1 MATTKIWPTN
11 RLDKALNYTMNPDKT
26 ENGRWISTVNA
37 INDTP
42 ENIYQ
47 NMMMTKRRFG
57 KESGRQGYHM
67 EQSFAPGEVTPFQ
80 AHQIGVELAEQ
91 LYGEG
96 FEVVVTTHVDKAH
109 IHNHLVINSVSFLD
123 GHKYHEPN
131 TEYYDRIRK
140 LSDQLC
146 EKYKLSVVKNPKDR
160 RYRSYPEQHHA
171 ENPSH
176 PTIHN
181 IIYSDIDKAI
191 DVASSLKEFYQ
202 VLQDMGYRVKLD
214 GKYPSI
220 APEGRKFFR
229 LYKFAEGY
237 TEDDIQRR
245 IREKVRQQQTASK
258 EANRQ
263 STAKHGPGDQTYSY
277 YGNWKSEQDYTRSA
291 FRFRVYFVRRYSRR
305 NLWQTYIQYR
315 YILRAVQRE
324 RYPRYPSVDLRKEL
338 RKLNQY
344 SRQAVFLTDN
354 HIETE
359 SQLQEHFSA
368 LEKKVHSIN
377 KKKWYL
383 KQELGHG
390 PPESQEELSEK
401 IKELELEVK
410 PLIREKYLCKDILKR
425 CSSVQEQV
433 DREKEEAIR
442 QIHIAPQEAPERYQ
456 EERGLEL

>member
-11 RLDKALNYTMNPDKT
+11 RLDKALKYVMNPAKT
-26 ENGRWISTVNA
+26 ENGRWVTTVNA
-37 INDTP
+37 INDAP
-42 ENIYQ
+42 EQIYQ
-47 NMMMTKRRFG
+47 DMMMTKRRFG

-67 EQSFAPGEVTPFQ
+67 EQSFAPGEVTPLQ

-91 LYGEG
+91 LYGDD

-109 IHNHLVINSVSFLD
+109 IHNHFVINSVSFLD

-131 TEYYDRIRK
+131 SEYYDRIRK

-171 ENPSH
+171 ENPSN

-191 DVASSLKEFYQ
+191 EIASSLNEFYQ
-202 VLQDMGYRVKLD
+202 VLQEMGYRVKLD
-214 GKYPSI
+214 GKYPAI

-229 LYKFAEGY
+229 FYKFMEGY

-245 IREKVRQQQTASK
+245 IREKVRQQQTEPKAEK
-258 EANRQ
+258 RQ
-263 STAKHGPGDQTYSY
+263 DEKVHGPGSRAYPY
-277 YGNWKSEQDYTRSA
+277 YRNWKSEQEYTRSA

-344 SRQAVFLTDN
+344 SRQAVFLTDK

-359 SQLQEHFSA
+359 SQLQEYYSG

-383 KQELGHG
+383 KQEFKQA

-401 IKELELEVK
+401 IKALEQEVK
-410 PLIREKYLCKDILKR
+410 PLVREKYLCSDILKR
-425 CSSVQEQV
+425 SSSVRDQV
-433 DREKEEAIR
+433 DREKEEAI
-442 QIHIAPQEAPERYQ
+442 QQIAPPESSELYQ
-456 EERGLEL
+456 KERGIEL

>member
-11 RLDKALNYTMNPDKT
+11 RLDKALKYVMNSDKT

-37 INDTP
+37 INDAP
-42 ENIYQ
+42 EQIYQ
-47 NMMMTKRRFG
+47 DMMLTKRRFG

-67 EQSFAPGEVTPFQ
+67 EQSFAPGEVTPLQ

-91 LYGEG
+91 LYGED
-96 FEVVVTTHVDKAH
+96 FEVVVTTHVDKSH
-109 IHNHLVINSVSFLD
+109 IHNHFVINSVSFLD

-146 EKYKLSVVKNPKDR
+146 EKNKLSVVKNPKDR

-191 DVASSLKEFYQ
+191 EAASSLKEFFQ
-202 VLQDMGYRVKLD
+202 VLQEMGYRVKLD
-214 GKYPSI
+214 GKYPAI

-245 IREKVRQQQTASK
+245 IREKVRQQQTEPK
-258 EANRQ
+258 TEKKQ
-263 STAKHGPGDQTYSY
+263 SAPTHNTGGRIYSY
-277 YGNWKSEQDYTRSA
+277 YGNWKSEQDYTRST
-291 FRFRVYFVRRYSRR
+291 FRIRVYFVRRYSRR

-344 SRQAVFLTDN
+344 SRQAILLTRN

-359 SQLQEHFSA
+359 GQLQQYYSG

-377 KKKWYL
+377 KKKWFL
-383 KQELGHG
+383 KQEMKQA
-390 PPESQEELSEK
+390 PPESQEELSKK
-401 IKELELEVK
+401 IMALEQEAK
-410 PLIREKYLCKDILKR
+410 PLIREKYLCSDILKR
-425 CSSVQEQV
+425 CSFVQGQV
-433 DREKEEAIR
+433 DREKEYAVH
-442 QIHIAPQEAPERYQ
+442 QVTPPGRYQ
-456 EERGLEL
+456 DERGIEL

>member
-11 RLDKALNYTMNPDKT
+11 RLDKALKYVMNSDKT

-37 INDTP
+37 INDAP
-42 ENIYQ
+42 EQIYHD
-47 NMMMTKRRFG
+47 MASTKKRFG
-57 KESGRQGYHM
+57 KETGRQGYHM
-67 EQSFAPGEVTPFQ
+67 EQSFAPGEVTPLQ

-91 LYGEG
+91 LYGED
-96 FEVVVTTHVDKAH
+96 FEVVVTTHVDKSH
-109 IHNHLVINSVSFLD
+109 IHNHFVINSVSFLD

-191 DVASSLKEFYQ
+191 EAAASLKEFYQ
-202 VLQDMGYRVKLD
+202 VLQEMGYRVKLD
-214 GKYPSI
+214 GKYPAI

-245 IREKVRQQQTASK
+245 IREKVRQQQTEPK
-258 EANRQ
+258 TEKRQGEAV
-263 STAKHGPGDQTYSY
+263 HGPGNRTYPY
-277 YGNWKSEQDYTRSA
+277 YGNWRSQQEYTRSA

-324 RYPRYPSVDLRKEL
+324 RYPKYPSVDLRKEL
-338 RKLNQY
+338 RMLNQY

-359 SQLQEHFSA
+359 DQLQEYYSA
-368 LEKKVHSIN
+368 LEKEVHSIN
-377 KKKWYL
+377 KKKWFL
-383 KQELGHG
+383 KQELKQA
-390 PPESQEELSEK
+390 PPESQEELSKK
-401 IKELELEVK
+401 IMALEQEAK
-410 PLIREKYLCKDILKR
+410 PLIREKYLCSDILKR
-425 CSSVQEQV
+425 CSFVQGQV
-433 DREKEEAIR
+433 DREKEYAVH
-442 QIHIAPQEAPERYQ
+442 QVTPPGLYQ
-456 EERGLEL
+456 DERGIEL

>member
-11 RLDKALNYTMNPDKT
+11 RLDKALKYVMNPDKT

-37 INDTP
+37 INDSP

-47 NMMMTKRRFG
+47 DMLFTKKRFG

-67 EQSFAPGEVTPFQ
+67 EQSFAPGEVAPFQ

-91 LYGEG
+91 LYGED
-96 FEVVVTTHVDKAH
+96 FEVVVTTHVDKSH
-109 IHNHLVINSVSFLD
+109 IHNHFVINSVSSLD

-131 TEYYDRIRK
+131 SEYYDRIRK

-181 IIYSDIDKAI
+181 IIYSDMDKAI
-191 DVASSLKEFYQ
+191 EAASSLKEFYQ

-214 GKYPSI
+214 GKYPAI

-245 IREKVRQQQTASK
+245 IREKVRQQQKAPK

-263 STAKHGPGDQTYSY
+263 STASYDPGGRTYSY
-277 YGNWKSEQDYTRSA
+277 YGNWKSEQDYARSA

-324 RYPRYPSVDLRKEL
+324 RYPRYPSVNLRKEL

-344 SRQAVFLTDN
+344 SHQAVFLTDT

-359 SQLQEHFSA
+359 DQLQEYYST
-368 LEKKVHSIN
+368 LEKQVHSIN

-383 KQELGHG
+383 KRDLKQA
-390 PPESQEELSEK
+390 PAESKKELSEK
-401 IKELELEVK
+401 IKALELEVK
-410 PLIREKYLCKDILKR
+410 PLVREKFLCRDILKR
-425 CSSVQEQV
+425 SSSVREQV
-433 DREKEEAIR
+433 DREKEEAI
-442 QIHIAPQEAPERYQ
+442 QHIQIAPQEAPELYQ
-456 EERGLEL
+456 EERGFEL

>member
-11 RLDKALNYTMNPDKT
+11 RLDKALKYVMNSDKT

-37 INDTP
+37 INDAP
-42 ENIYQ
+42 EQIYQ
-47 NMMMTKRRFG
+47 DMMMTKRRFG

-67 EQSFAPGEVTPFQ
+67 EQSFAPGEVTPLQ

-91 LYGEG
+91 LYGED
-96 FEVVVTTHVDKAH
+96 FEVVVTTHVDKFH
-109 IHNHLVINSVSFLD
+109 IHNHFVINSVSFLD

-191 DVASSLKEFYQ
+191 EAAASLKEFYQ
-202 VLQDMGYRVKLD
+202 VLQEMGYRVKLD
-214 GKYPSI
+214 GKYPAI
-220 APEGRKFFR
+220 AAEGRKFFR

-245 IREKVRQQQTASK
+245 IREKVRQQQTEPK
-258 EANRQ
+258 TEKGQGEAV
-263 STAKHGPGDQTYSY
+263 HGPGNRTYPY
-277 YGNWKSEQDYTRSA
+277 YGNWRFQQEYTRSA

-324 RYPRYPSVDLRKEL
+324 RYPKYPSVDLRKEL

-359 SQLQEHFSA
+359 DQLQEYYSA
-368 LEKKVHSIN
+368 LEKEVHSIN
-377 KKKWYL
+377 KKKWFL
-383 KQELGHG
+383 KQELKQA
-390 PPESQEELSEK
+390 PPESQEELSKK
-401 IKELELEVK
+401 IMALEQEAK
-410 PLIREKYLCKDILKR
+410 PLIREKYLCSDILKR
-425 CSSVQEQV
+425 CSFVQGQV
-433 DREKEEAIR
+433 DREKEYAVH
-442 QIHIAPQEAPERYQ
+442 QVTPPGLYQ
-456 EERGLEL
+456 DERGIEL